1 MMDLVLHSEIVML
14 AGEDVTSWI
23 VYNRLATVFGPFP
36 ALVEKHLPRRVLIRN
51 RMRKLGIARTLS
63 QVAFVFLIRPWLK
76 RGSQARIADICRAH
90 GLEASAPAAHYIRH
104 IDSVNS
110 AACKEALKI
119 IAPKVVVVNGTRIIK
134 GDVLK
139 ATPAVFLN
147 IHQGITPQYRGSH
160 GSYWA
165 LYNDDVENCGVTVH
179 VVDEGIDTGGVVA
192 RAHADPTPGDNF
204 VTYPYLQTAA
214 ALPGLVAAITAALA
228 GKLEVKPI
236 EGPSA
241 VWYHPGFFQYIIGRF
256 RGVR

>member
-1 MMDLVLHSEIVML
+1 MMELPLHCEIVML

-23 VYNRLATVFGPFP
+23 VYNRLAAVFGPFP
-36 ALVEKHLPRRVLIRN
+36 ALVEKHMPRQALIRT

-63 QVAFVFLIRPWLK
+63 QVAFVFLIRPWLR
-76 RGSQARIADICRAH
+76 RGGAARIAEISRKH
-90 GLEASAPAAHYIRH
+90 GLEAAAPAAHYIRH
-104 IDSVNS
+104 IASVNS
-110 AACKEALKI
+110 EACKEALKI
-119 IAPKVVVVNGTRIIK
+119 IQPKVVVVNGTRIIK
-134 GDVLK
+134 VDVLR

-165 LYNDDVENCGVTVH
+165 LYNNDLENCGVTVH

-192 RAHADPTPGDNF
+192 RAQADPSPADTF

-214 ALPGLVAAITAALA
+214 ALPALVEAIKAVLA
-228 GKLEVKPI
+228 GKLEVKPV

-241 VWYHPGFFQYIIGRF
+241 VWYHPGFFQYIMGRR

>member
-1 MMDLVLHSEIVML
+1 MMDLFSHPEIVML

-23 VYNRLATVFGPFP
+23 VYNRLAAVFGPFP
-36 ALVEKHLPRRVLIRN
+36 AFVENHLPRRALIRN
-51 RMRKLGIARTLS
+51 RMRKLGFFRTLS

-76 RGSQARIADICRAH
+76 RGSQARIAEISRAH
-90 GLEASAPAAHYIRH
+90 GLEAAAPAAHYIRH

-110 AACKEALKI
+110 GACKEALKI

-134 GDVLK
+134 GDTLRS
-139 ATPAVFLN
+139 TPAVFLN

-165 LYNDDVENCGVTVH
+165 LFNNDVENCGVTVH

-192 RAHADPTPGDNF
+192 RAHADPSPADNF

-214 ALPGLVAAITAALA
+214 ALPALVEAIKAALG
-228 GKLEVKPI
+228 GKLDVI
-236 EGPSA
+236 AVEGQSA
-241 VWYHPGFFQYIIGRF
+241 VWYHPGFFQYIFGRF